1 MISYDFDLIRKKR
14 VRMTTAS
21 AILSHSPVETRSL
34 ARRLAKKIR
43 PGESLGLQGPLGS
56 GKTTFAKG
64 VISELTGISEEEIPS
79 PTFTLVE
86 EYPGG
91 IYHVDL
97 YRIETIQEAAAL
109 PWDELLAPE
118 AITLV
123 EWPENW
129 PPLISH
135 CQWHLQF
142 SKKDV
147 DVRLI
152 EISHK
157 ELE

>member
-1 MISYDFDLIRKKR
+1 MVSQP
-14 VRMTTAS
+14 TTNNQQPTTTS
-21 AILSHSPVETRSL
+21 SHSPSETLAL
-34 ARRLAKKIR
+34 ARRLAKKVR
-43 PGESLGLQGPLGS
+43 PGETLGLQGPLGS

-64 VISELTGISEEEIPS
+64 LIAALTGIAEEEITSPS
-79 PTFTLVE
+79 FTLVE
-86 EYPGG
+86 EYPGE

-97 YRIETIQEAAAL
+97 YRLEKPQEAAAL
-109 PWDELLAPE
+109 PWDELLGPE

-135 CQWHLQF
+135 CQWMLQF
-142 SKKDV
+142 SKKGKE
-147 DVRLI
+147 VRFI

-157 ELE
+157 EKP